1 MQIHYGIEDSKGIK
15 NAVVTTGSFDG
26 VHIGHK
32 AILNRINQLAQELNG
47 QSVLITFYPHPRK
60 VLYPD
65 TTGKEL
71 MFISSQ
77 REKIELLSKA
87 GLDHLIILNFTLAFS
102 KISSEQFVR
111 DILVSKVGA
120 KFIVVGFNHYFGHNR
135 LGDFNYL
142 YKLSQELGFGV
153 EEIPEQD
160 IRNETVSST
169 TIRKA
174 IKEGRIQRANA
185 YLDHQ
190 YIIIGSLGRG
200 NELFNEIN
208 YPTVNIQIEEQGKL
222 VPPDGIYAVVI
233 QCKSKQYRGLG
244 IVWHEPNDEFPCIDL
259 HIPDFKEEEVGQE
272 ATVYFHREITQG
284 LDITDPISLSK
295 NIKGG
300 KLFLEELI
308 Y

>member
-65 TTGKEL
+65 TAGKEL

-200 NELFNEIN
+200 NELFSEIN
-208 YPTVNIQIEEQGKL
+208 YPTVKIQIEEQGKL
-222 VPPDGIYAVVI
+222 VPPDGIYAVAI
-233 QCKSKQYRGLG
+233 KCKSKQYRGLG
-244 IVWHEPNDEFPCIDL
+244 IVWHKAKDEFPCIDL

-284 LDITDPISLSK
+284 LDVTDPISLSK